1 MSRVDDASSYL
12 EEDPSATTVERR
24 RQLKGYELYLVE
36 QWACSRKDPTFVI
49 VNHTGD
55 PSHSVL
61 VSVLSIPTDE
71 SVWSPRLR
79 LYFAAASKYKGRRRE
94 TPLGILMVTN
104 LSWFPS
110 ALTVVLVPDGDV
122 KKHREDLIV
131 NEDLKRLG
139 CSGRAGLSLGPPS
152 DATRTK
158 FYQQYK
164 ISDQIPLFGAVIELV
179 KLCQVALVLFDKL
192 EPSYADGLLCDVTE
206 QAINVWWTEVGT
218 DFFDFE
224 PHDGVLGPTTVA
236 ALIGLLTGARNRL
249 HAYGAPVT
257 KDPFD
262 LDNLKNGIAHFQ
274 KSQKLAQT
282 RRLDR
287 QTLHRLQRATAKAAQ
302 GEGWT
307 VPRAVKSTMAELSG
321 KGGEMV
327 MGRVAGREKAGIADV
342 ETLDLERFVQL
353 VRGERCRWLWY
364 GRPRRTAERG
374 EVDRPAAVDGETASK
389 LETGRDTPRRSME
402 GAGARAHLETTDQAE
417 ASADSP
423 IGAGNEA
430 FGDRE
435 SQLRRAVLRS
445 VASRKNEARSGLG
458 KIKDAVGLSAIRG
471 RHQQPQKED
480 FAVVE
485 RGRSPIKS
493 WAVDGADSGKKRR
506 LLPVFSD
513 VSTDPDTERSTKP
526 TPIRTTME
534 AFRRKREAEEA
545 RVGGLSH
552 GKAMS
557 RSWSIPTESRVSRA
571 EPQHISGPST
581 RKGSEDSGKGGRSDE
596 EPAHPCRDGGQ
607 QDAKAASLL
616 LRRTASLPRLE
627 DPLGP
632 RRNSNRWPRHLSFSS
647 AEDIVLAWED
657 ITEPSDE
664 PIDDVVAA
672 YTRECCMAETAKR
685 SYAHVL
691 DMQNH
696 MAYWVEQ
703 RLGNIESLELEADQD
718 REEMDTSYALCAKEY
733 QTMTTRL
740 GRLLPD
746 QRATLMESVRN
757 VGVLGAKLDYELN
770 NLVIKVEDV
779 EDGVESIE
787 RHVYSLEL
795 KAQEFA
801 EDDGAEE
808 SWWMWLVRMVAGIGR

>member
-1 MSRVDDASSYL
+1 MSRANNTSSYL

-24 RQLKGYELYLVE
+24 RELKGYELYLVE

-49 VNHTGD
+49 VNYTGD

-139 CSGRAGLSLGPPS
+139 CSGRGGLSLAPPS

-206 QAINVWWTEVGT
+206 QAINVWWTELGT

-224 PHDGVLGPTTVA
+224 PYDGVLGPTTVA

-249 HAYGAPVT
+249 NVYGAPVA

-287 QTLHRLQRATAKAAQ
+287 QTIQRLQRATAKAAQ

-327 MGRVAGREKAGIADV
+327 ISRVAGREKAGIADV
-342 ETLDLERFVQL
+342 ETVDLERFVQL
-353 VRGERCRWLWY
+353 VRGERCKWLWY

-374 EVDRPAAVDGETASK
+374 EVERPAAADGETASK
-389 LETGRDTPRRSME
+389 PETGRDTPRRSME
-402 GAGARAHLETTDQAE
+402 GTATRANLETTDQAE

-423 IGAGNEA
+423 ISASNEA
-430 FGDRE
+430 FGDRD
-435 SQLRRAVLRS
+435 SQLRRAVLRT
-445 VASRKNEARSGLG
+445 VASRKNEALSGLG

-471 RHQQPQKED
+471 RHQQLQKED
-480 FAVVE
+480 FPVVE

-493 WAVDGADSGKKRR
+493 WAMDGTESARRRR
-506 LLPVFSD
+506 LLLPVSSD
-513 VSTDPDTERSTKP
+513 AGTDPDAERSTKP
-526 TPIRTTME
+526 TPIRMTME

-545 RVGGLSH
+545 RVGLSH
-552 GKAMS
+552 STAMS
-557 RSWSIPTESRVSRA
+557 RSSSMPTESRGSPA
-571 EPQHISGPST
+571 EPERISGPST
-581 RKGSEDSGKGGRSDE
+581 RKGSEDSGKGEGSDE
-596 EPAHPCRDGGQ
+596 ESAHPCRDRGQ
-607 QDAKAASLL
+607 RDAKAASLL
-616 LRRTASLPRLE
+616 LRRTTSLPRLE
-627 DPLGP
+627 DLLGS
-632 RRNSNRWPRHLSFSS
+632 RRNSNRWPRHLSFSG
-647 AEDIVLAWED
+647 AEDIVLAWDD
-657 ITEPSDE
+657 ITEPGDE
-664 PIDDVVAA
+664 PTDDVAAA
-672 YTRECCMAETAKR
+672 YKREYCMAETARR

-696 MAYWVEQ
+696 MACWVEQ

-718 REEMDTSYALCAKEY
+718 REVMDTSYALCAKEY

-746 QRATLMESVRN
+746 QRASLMESVRN

-770 NLVIKVEDV
+770 NLVTKVEDV
-779 EDGVESIE
+779 EDAVESIE

-795 KAQEFA
+795 KAQDFA
-801 EDDGAEE
+801 EDDAAEE